1 MNRREIMLASGATL
15 LAGQSPQASAIS
27 PEGTPSARAF
37 DFLHGAW
44 KVTHR
49 KRRKRLAGDNDW
61 FSFLGD
67 LTVAPILAGLGNFD
81 DNRLADPGGASQA
94 HSLRIFDPG
103 TGLGSIW
110 WLASRGPGLEAPVVG
125 RFDGA
130 KGSFFADDRLDVRPI
145 RVRTTYEPRSDRT
158 AQWTQA
164 FSPDAGATWED
175 NWIMDFTRA

>member
-15 LAGQSPQASAIS
+15 LAGQSPQTSAIS

-61 FSFLGD
+61 FSFPGD

-81 DNRLADPGGASQA
+81 DNRLADPGGAYQA
-94 HSLRIFDPG
+94 HSLRIFNPG
-103 TGLGSIW
+103 TGLWSIW
-110 WLASRGPGLEAPVVG
+110 WLDSRFPALETPVVG
-125 RFDGA
+125 RFNGP
-130 KGSFFADDRLDVRPI
+130 KGSFFADDSLDGRPI
-145 RVRTTYEPRSDRT
+145 RIRTTYEPLGDRT
-158 AQWTQA
+158 AVWTQA
-164 FSPDAGATWED
+164 FSPDAGATWEV